1 MIHVIYSNIKYI
13 AAVLDTV
20 EAFRYGFD
28 VGIIYFST
36 NCFLFLNH
44 LIQGNIVNMFLR
56 QNYKLNSIFTYMTS
70 LTIRFGPEKP
80 ETSQL
85 NTISKSDQKS

>member
-1 MIHVIYSNIKYI
+1 MLLKLSDMALMWN
-13 AAVLDTV
+13 
-20 EAFRYGFD
+20 
-28 VGIIYFST
+28 YFST
-36 NCFLFLNH
+36 NCFLLLNH

-56 QNYKLNSIFTYMTS
+56 QNFTYVTS